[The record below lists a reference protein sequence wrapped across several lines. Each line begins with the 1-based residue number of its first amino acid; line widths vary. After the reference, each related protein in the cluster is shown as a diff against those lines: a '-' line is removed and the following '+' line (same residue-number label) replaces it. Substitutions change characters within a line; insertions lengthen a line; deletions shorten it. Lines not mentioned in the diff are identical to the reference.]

1 MKINLSVEVVQE
13 FSRRYNEEDDG
24 RLLES
29 DKSLQA
35 SLRDAHLRGHITP
48 RQLRDV
54 VEWKSGKRTLHL
66 CKKNTP
72 EEVKE
77 CSAVAF
83 AARTDLLRI
92 HALVA
97 LQGVSWPTASAVL
110 HFVFP
115 SRFPVLDVRA
125 MRTVGEI
132 PADSNQRPNYT
143 IPLWSKYAKLCRET
157 AGRYGVTLRDLDRAL
172 WMWDRCNFNSPQ

>member
-1 MKINLSVEVVQE
+1 MMINLSVEEIQE
-13 FSRRYNEEDDG
+13 YSRRYKEEDGG

-29 DKSLQA
+29 DRSLQE
-35 SLRDAHLRGHITP
+35 SLKDAQLRGHITQ
-48 RQLRDV
+48 RQLQDV

-72 EEVKE
+72 EEVEE

-83 AARTDLLRI
+83 AARTDRLRI

-97 LQGVSWPTASAVL
+97 LQGVSWPTASAIL

-115 SRFPVLDVRA
+115 RRFPVLDVRA

-132 PADSNQRPNYT
+132 PADSNQPPSYT

-157 AGRYGVTLRDLDRAL
+157 AERYGVTLRDLDRAL
-172 WMWDRCNFNSPQ
+172 WMWDRCNPPQ

>member
-1 MKINLSVEVVQE
+1 MMIHLSVEVVQE
-13 FSRRYNEEDDG
+13 FSRRYKEEDGG

-29 DKSLQA
+29 DESLQE
-35 SLRDAHLRGHITP
+35 SLKDAHLRGHITQ
-48 RQLRDV
+48 RQLQDV
-54 VEWKSGKRTLHL
+54 VKWKSGKRTLHHL
-66 CKKNTP
+66 RGNTP

-77 CSAVAF
+77 CSEVAF
-83 AARTDLLRI
+83 AARTERLRI

-97 LQGVSWPTASAVL
+97 LEGVSWPTASAVL

-115 SRFPVLDVRA
+115 RRFPVLDVRA

-132 PADSNQRPNYT
+132 PADSNQPPSYT

-157 AGRYGVTLRDLDRAL
+157 AGRYGVPLRDLDRAL
-172 WMWDRCNFNSPQ
+172 WMWDRCNPPH

>member
-1 MKINLSVEVVQE
+1 MQINLSVEEVRE
-13 FSRRYNEEDDG
+13 FSRRYKEEDG
-24 RLLES
+24 GQLLEL
-29 DKSLQA
+29 DEALQESLK
-35 SLRDAHLRGHITP
+35 DAHLRGHITR
-48 RQLRDV
+48 RQLLDV
-54 VEWKSGKRTLHL
+54 AEWKSGKRTLHH

-83 AARTDLLRI
+83 GARTDRLRI

-115 SRFPVLDVRA
+115 SRFPMLDVRV
-125 MRTVGEI
+125 MRTVGRI
-132 PADSNQRPNYT
+132 PPDSNQPPNYT

-172 WMWDRCNFNSPQ
+172 WMWDLCNHPQ